1 MSDDRLPDELQ
12 IVERLLFERDV
23 GAPSTDLRR
32 RIQQSIRRSE
42 PVTVRDSS
50 VLSARGWNVFVALAA
65 SVAVWA
71 NLSSAL
77 LNQPVGISARAAV
90 VDIDR
95 QAEVVNSLMPEL
107 SHADA
112 RRVAARLSA
121 GIRWSTPR
129 LQPSPMQA
137 AVQ

>member
-12 IVERLLFERDV
+12 QVERLLSEREV
-23 GAPSTDLRR
+23 GTPSTDLRR

-77 LNQPVGISARAAV
+77 LNQPLGIPARAAM
-90 VDIDR
+90 VDVDH
-95 QAEVVNSLMPEL
+95 QAEILKSLIPEL
-107 SHADA
+107 SHDDA
-112 RRVAARLSA
+112 RQVAARLSA

-129 LQPSPMQA
+129 LQPSPIQA